1 VFKVKNAS
9 LCAAAGLLLLIALNC
24 VAAEDS
30 KEAVGEKTIKWKG
43 ERAMNAEG
51 ANKAVLKK
59 LSPDPF
65 ELNKRLGRG
74 VNLGN
79 ALDAPSEG
87 EWGVTLEEGYFQAI
101 KDAGFDSVRL
111 PVRWSNH
118 ALKDR
123 PYTIDPN
130 FFNRVDW
137 AINCALSRNLPVILN
152 VHHYLEIYSNPSGH
166 KERYLAFWKQI
177 APRYKDYPDN
187 LLFELMNEPKNKL
200 TAKLWNEYMK
210 EALAIVR
217 QSNPRRTIVIGPA
230 DNNIIPYLKFL
241 DIPKDDRNIIVS
253 IHYYFPLE
261 FTHQG
266 AAWITRGDPNDWLGI
281 KWPYYDTEKKTV
293 VNDFNFAAEWAKE
306 NNRPMNLG
314 EFGAYEKADMES
326 RARWTKF
333 VADTAVERGMS
344 FHYWQFASDFAV
356 YDTKNKTW
364 IKPLFDALL
373 PPRK

>member
-1 VFKVKNAS
+1 MFKVKNAS
-9 LCAAAGLLLLIALNC
+9 LCVAAGLFLLIALNR
-24 VAAEDS
+24 VVAEDS
-30 KEAVGEKTIKWKG
+30 KESVGGKTIKWKG
-43 ERAMNAEG
+43 DRAMNAED

-79 ALDAPSEG
+79 ALDAPKEG

-152 VHHYLEIYSNPSGH
+152 VHHYLEIYQDPNGH

-187 LLFELMNEPKNKL
+187 LLFELFNEPKNKF

-217 QSNPRRTIVIGPA
+217 QSNPRRMIVIGPA
-230 DNNIIPYLKFL
+230 ENNIIQYLKIL

-253 IHYYFPLE
+253 IHYYFPLK

-266 AAWITRGDPNDWLGI
+266 ASWITKGDPNSWMGT
-281 KWPYYDTEKKTV
+281 KWPTNDAEKKTV
-293 VNDFNFAAEWAKE
+293 ESDFNVAAAWAKE

-364 IKPLFDALL
+364 IKPLLDALL
-373 PPRK
+373 PPRR